1 MFIYIILL
9 LSITLNV
16 LLAWFAR
23 KVQTEYI
30 LFIRD
35 NLEALSQM
43 HNEFNEHPQMHNE
56 FNEHLEVVNNMEMY
70 FGDQTLVGL
79 LEHSK
84 FVKEQTAE
92 FLLVLQGLDEEAEEE

>member
-1 MFIYIILL
+1 MFIIVTLC

-16 LLAWFAR
+16 LLIWFVR
-23 KVQTEYI
+23 KIQTDYI

-35 NLEALSQM
+35 NIEGLVQM
-43 HNEFNEHPQMHNE
+43 HQE
-56 FNEHLEVVNNMEMY
+56 FNEHLDLVNNMEMY

-84 FVKEQTAE
+84 FTKEQTE
-92 FLLVLQGLDEEAEEE
+92 NFLAVLQGLDIEEAEEE

>member
-1 MFIYIILL
+1 MFIITTLC

-16 LLAWFAR
+16 LLIWFVR
-23 KVQTEYI
+23 KVQTDYI

-35 NLEALSQM
+35 NLEGLVQM
-43 HNEFNEHPQMHNE
+43 HEE
-56 FNEHLEVVNNMEMY
+56 FNEHLDVVNNMEMY

-84 FVKEQTAE
+84 FTKEQTE
-92 FLLVLQGLDEEAEEE
+92 NFLAVLQGLDIEAEEE

>member
-1 MFIYIILL
+1 M
-9 LSITLNV
+9 LSISLNV
-16 LLAWFAR
+16 LLAWYAR
-23 KVQTEYI
+23 KIQTEYI

-35 NLEALSQM
+35 NLEALS
-43 HNEFNEHPQMHNE
+43 QMHNE

-70 FGDQTLVGL
+70 FGDQTLVEL
-79 LEHSK
+79 LKHSK

>member
-9 LSITLNV
+9 LSIALNV

-43 HNEFNEHPQMHNE
+43 HND

>member
-35 NLEALSQM
+35 NLEALS
-43 HNEFNEHPQMHNE
+43 QMHNE

>member
-35 NLEALSQM
+35 NREALS
-43 HNEFNEHPQMHNE
+43 QMHNE
-56 FNEHLEVVNNMEMY
+56 FNEHLEVVNNMEMD
-70 FGDQTLVGL
+70 FGDQNLVGL

-84 FVKEQTAE
+84 FVKDQTAE

>member
-9 LSITLNV
+9 LSISLNV

-43 HNEFNEHPQMHNE
+43 HNEFNEH
-56 FNEHLEVVNNMEMY
+56 LEVVNNMEMY

-84 FVKEQTAE
+84 FVKDQTAE

>member
-1 MFIYIILL
+1 VLIYIILL
-9 LSITLNV
+9 LSIALNV
-16 LLAWFAR
+16 LLVWYVR

-30 LFIRD
+30 LFVRD
-35 NLEALSQM
+35 NLEALIEMQS
-43 HNEFNEHPQMHNE
+43 E

-92 FLLVLQGLDEEAEEE
+92 FLLVLQDLEEAEEE

>member
-1 MFIYIILL
+1 ML
-9 LSITLNV
+9 LSIVLNV
-16 LLAWFAR
+16 LLVWYVR

-30 LFIRD
+30 LFVRD
-35 NLEALSQM
+35 NLEALIEMQS
-43 HNEFNEHPQMHNE
+43 E
-56 FNEHLEVVNNMEMY
+56 FNEHLEAVNNMEMY

-92 FLLVLQGLDEEAEEE
+92 FLSVLQDLEEAEEE